1 MAKKLLGVVKLQ
13 LPAGQATPAPPVG
26 PALGQY
32 GINLAGFC
40 KDFNSRTQGQEGLII
55 PAVVTIYGDRSFTF
69 VLKSPPASVLLK
81 RAAGLA
87 KGSPESNRDKVGTVT
102 VEQCREIAGL
112 KKKDLNAANEA
123 TAISMIAGTA
133 RSMGLEVVDDNGEA
147 EQEIHADQE

>member
-1 MAKKLLGVVKLQ
+1 MAKKVMGMVKLQ

-40 KDFNSRTQGQEGLII
+40 KEFNARTRGSEGLII
-55 PAVVTIYGDRSFTF
+55 PAVITVYKDRSFTF
-69 VLKSPPASVLLK
+69 ILKSPPASVLLK

-102 VEQCREIAGL
+102 MDQLREIVKL
-112 KKKDLNAANEA
+112 KEKDLNAASME
-123 TAISMIAGTA
+123 TAVSMIAGTA
-133 RSMGLEVVDDNGEA
+133 RSMGLEVVD
-147 EQEIHADQE
+147 